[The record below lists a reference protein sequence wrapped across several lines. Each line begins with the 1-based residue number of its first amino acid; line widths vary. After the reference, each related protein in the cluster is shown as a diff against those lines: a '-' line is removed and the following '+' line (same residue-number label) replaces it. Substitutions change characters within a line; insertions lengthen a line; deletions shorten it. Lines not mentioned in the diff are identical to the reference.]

1 MSEVCKELA
10 SPEETIAFFR
20 KYKIRNQDCFNCG
33 SGNPQWASV
42 LFGILICL
50 DCSGKHRSLGTH
62 LDFVRSLELDK
73 WTYRQLAMMSVGGN
87 AACKTFFDAY
97 CVSDLPLA
105 RKYTSDAAGAYR
117 AKILALVDNKPWVDP
132 KQEELKLYRISNS
145 LLSASGYTRN
155 RVDPATRT
163 DPGTPIK
170 SAVSTAPNRPTP
182 SPVYQRYGNATS
194 LSSNDYYGGSSSG
207 GYHGSGYQDSSYRSK
222 GSIDLDKITNAIQE
236 EGQKGL
242 SLAVKYFN
250 KARLYTGNGYDNLD
264 RGNNFV
270 SAGGSQYTSGDR
282 FYRVNDYQPTRWQQ
296 TPTNQADP
304 VMPNTNAKK
313 QPTPKKPL
321 PKNNTSPPVQLPTD
335 EGGWDLS
342 GWNDSWEEP
351 VQSSTEKPPE
361 PDNSPPG
368 IDIWDF
374 GTRPVKNPNE
384 VMISSNNG
392 KIQTE
397 EKEISRSSEETS
409 FDSNQSGNNLASE
422 ISPHLRPQE
431 QVV

>member
-1 MSEVCKELA
+1 LEMDIW
-10 SPEETIAFFR
+10 T
-20 KYKIRNQDCFNCG
+20 
-33 SGNPQWASV
+33 
-42 LFGILICL
+42 
-50 DCSGKHRSLGTH
+50 HRH
-62 LDFVRSLELDK
+62 
-73 WTYRQLAMMSVGGN
+73 LAMMRVGGN
-87 AACKTFFDAY
+87 AACKQFFDTY
-97 CVSDLPLA
+97 GISEYSLSKKFSSDV
-105 RKYTSDAAGAYR
+105 AGAYR
-117 AKILALVDNKPWVDP
+117 AKIIALVEARPWTDP
-132 KQEELKLYRISNS
+132 TPEELNKYRQSNS
-145 LLSASGYTRN
+145 LLSSSVPPKAATPPRADNTS
-155 RVDPATRT
+155 TRT
-163 DPGTPIK
+163 PIRSSAGT
-170 SAVSTAPNRPTP
+170 SVSHNSPNNTPTP
-182 SPVYQRYGNATS
+182 PTNPVYQRYGNATS

-282 FYRVNDYQPTRWQQ
+282 FYRINDYQPTRWQQ

-361 PDNSPPG
+361 PDNSLPG